1 MVLLPAASP
10 GRAPGLSNAWLTSG
24 HFRTGILMAPI
35 TAQVISRW
43 IASDQPPAEAA
54 AWSSA
59 RFADR
64 RLTGH

>member
-1 MVLLPAASP
+1 V
-10 GRAPGLSNAWLTSG
+10 PGLSNAWLTSG

-43 IASDQPPAEAA
+43 IASDQPPAEAG

-59 RFADR
+59 RFGDR